1 MLLASPQYCAGT
13 RGLEVAGGKVWSPSS
28 GTTEMPRLVERRR
41 PASGG
46 YGEEGVRD
54 AELGGWWLLSPSA
67 ICCPH
72 LCHRR
77 CGQASG
83 QEVPARLE
91 SGVGRGREQAKLDL
105 QYDKAKLITSRL

>member
-28 GTTEMPRLVERRR
+28 GTTEMPSLVARRR

-54 AELGGWWLLSPSA
+54 AELGCASLGVGGFSLPAQSA
-67 ICCPH
+67 APTSAVCGAGRRVG
-72 LCHRR
+72 RR
-77 CGQASG
+77 CLKVGWGGDASRRSSICSMIK
-83 QEVPARLE
+83 QN
-91 SGVGRGREQAKLDL
+91 
-105 QYDKAKLITSRL
+105 